1 MWTRPH
7 TGTTSVGAPGGR
19 SVGDRRC
26 KVLMA
31 QKNESSPLTPPP
43 LSWNQTR
50 RLPISPSRRP
60 LLRRRSGTDP
70 PSLPPRLSS
79 SGGDQPH
86 QLSHLASLPPGG
98 TNRSNCLTLPLVA
111 VPYPPASRRSS
122 RPRPRPREMRVQRCR
137 GRRLRRGSHAPPRGC
152 PGRRP
157 TPPARCKGR
166 LSGSPAQSTL
176 MRLPGSPSH
185 NTCRRNRQVSASLLH
200 MALWHAACGME

>member
-1 MWTRPH
+1 
-7 TGTTSVGAPGGR
+7 
-19 SVGDRRC
+19 
-26 KVLMA
+26 MA
-31 QKNESSPLTPPP
+31 HKNESSPLAPPP
-43 LSWNQTR
+43 FVGTK
-50 RLPISPSRRP
+50 PAACPSR
-60 LLRRRSGTDP
+60 LRDGPSYAGVAGPSFP
-70 PSLPPRLSS
+70 PSSPLFLRGGPTAPTVSPCLSS
-79 SGGDQPH
+79 SGGDQP
-86 QLSHLASLPPGG
+86 L
-98 TNRSNCLTLPLVA
+98 RLTLPLVA

-185 NTCRRNRQVSASLLH
+185 TTCRRNRQVSASLLH
-200 MALWHAACGME
+200 MALWRAACGME